1 MIQKRRGC
9 CEQKDNTTLL
19 REPEEIENM
28 FLRVSERPD
37 IPTSLLCNM
46 RDSPI
51 GVSAAGLRF
60 SWTIGGERIRRQIAY
75 QILVAAD
82 LDDLRANLGTIW
94 DSGKMDGDEMAH
106 ILYEGAP
113 LVSQT
118 YYYWKVRIW
127 DETGAVTDYSDHAVF
142 VTGIDGLWQ
151 ARWIW
156 TDHSPESGSE
166 SESVIEPNN
175 HVYLRKEVRLASKP
189 VKSIVA
195 SVSADDMYKLYVN
208 GTFVGQGPCPSYP
221 DIAHNYNGYEL
232 LPFFR
237 AGQPLCIAV
246 HAYYQGLV
254 NNAFISGD
262 GRAGWI
268 AQIRVVYED
277 GTDEIIVTDETW
289 RAMRSKAYGWT
300 RTFGYDTGFDEHI
313 DARFEPQGW
322 KEAGFCDEAWERASV
337 QDANKWKLFAQETDV
352 LHVGEQ
358 EPKQS
363 TELPDGVRFDMGK
376 EIVGTLR
383 LIVEGRAG
391 DHVEIRLGEEL
402 DEAGSVRFDMRCN
415 CVYRDVWTLR
425 DGVQTIEFYD
435 YRAFRYGEVIV
446 FSDTVTLGAIRAVVQ
461 HYPFDD
467 TAASFHSSDDDLNAL
482 WDISAYST
490 KVGTQDLYMDCP
502 SREKANYSLD
512 TYLEMSAAYYVAGEW
527 NLSRSMIGYFLQS
540 DPDGKLRC
548 TAPAGRPHHFT
559 EYTMYPLLMAWRYY
573 EYTGDKPF
581 LAAQYASFCRVH
593 RYMTTFA
600 DESGLLIRT
609 DETLCDL
616 VDWPV
621 NMRDGHE
628 ILPVNIVPNAVYYG
642 MTMALAGIAAAIGRS
657 GDADAFA
664 KRAAS
669 LKRTINER
677 FWNDGT
683 ISAYCDGLDG
693 EGRPSAHSSLHSN
706 AFMLAMGLVPTER
719 TEPVLRHIRSRG
731 MRCNLFLAMFLFE
744 ALLDYG
750 ETEYAQEL
758 LKADGEYSPMNM
770 IRQGATTTWEAWDLS
785 QKANASLCHP
795 AGSFTS
801 YLIGSRIMGVMPAEP
816 GFAKVRIRPQAG
828 TLGSAS
834 IRVPT
839 PRGAVELAFEQAVG
853 TAFAMELRIPANMTA
868 DVYVPL
874 PRLHADESLV
884 LINGIRTQGVRHG
897 EYMLLR
903 DVPCGRHR
911 IEQRIQGVCADT

>member
-1 MIQKRRGC
+1 MKKTYGVN
-9 CEQKDNTTLL
+9 EQ
-19 REPEEIENM
+19 
-28 FLRVSERPD
+28 PD
-37 IPTSLLCNM
+37 IPMRLLCNM
-46 RDSPI
+46 RHSPI

-75 QILVAAD
+75 QVLVVAD
-82 LDDLRANLGTIW
+82 LDDLHASRGTMW
-94 DSGKMDGDEMAH
+94 DSGKTDGSEMAH

-118 YYYWKVRIW
+118 FYYWKVRIW
-127 DETGAVTDYSDHAVF
+127 DDTGAVTDYSDHAVF
-142 VTGIDGLWQ
+142 ATGIDVPWQ

-156 TDHSPESGSE
+156 TVTSPEPDSG

-175 HVYLRKEVRLASKP
+175 HVYLRKEVVLAPKP

-195 SVSADDMYKLYVN
+195 CVSADDMYKLYVN
-208 GTFVGQGPCPSYP
+208 GSFVGQGPCPSYP
-221 DIAHNYNGYEL
+221 DMGHNYNGYEL
-232 LPFFR
+232 LPFFKS
-237 AGQPLCIAV
+237 GQPLCIAV

-254 NNAFISGD
+254 NNALVSGD

-277 GTDEIIVTDETW
+277 GTDEIIGTDETW
-289 RAMRSKAYGWT
+289 RAKRSEAFGWT
-300 RTFGYDTGFDEHI
+300 RKLGYDTGFDEQI
-313 DARFEPQGW
+313 DARAEPQGW
-322 KEAGFCDEAWERASV
+322 KEAGYSDEAWERASV
-337 QDANKWKLFAQETDV
+337 QDGGKWKLFAQETDI
-352 LHVGEQ
+352 LHVEER
-358 EPKQS
+358 EPKRM
-363 TELPDGVRFDMGK
+363 TELPDGGRFDMGK

-383 LIVEGRAG
+383 LVVEGRAG
-391 DHVEIRLGEEL
+391 DRVEIRLGEEL

-435 YRAFRYGEVIV
+435 YRAFRYGEVV
-446 FSDTVTLGAIRAVVQ
+446 VLSDTVTLLAVRAVVR

-467 TAASFHSSDDDLNAL
+467 TAASFHSSDGDLNAL
-482 WDISAYST
+482 WDISEYST
-490 KVGTQDLYMDCP
+490 KVGTQELYMDCP

-548 TAPAGRPHHFT
+548 MAPAGRPHYFT
-559 EYTMYPLLMAWRYY
+559 EYTMYPVLMACRYY

-581 LAAQYASFCRVH
+581 LAAQYASLCLVH

-600 DESGLLIRT
+600 DESGLLTRT
-609 DETLCDL
+609 NDTLCDL

-628 ILPVNIVPNAVYYG
+628 MLPVNIVPNAVYYG
-642 MTMALAGIAAAIGRS
+642 MTTALADIAAAVGRS
-657 GDADAFA
+657 GDADAYA
-664 KRAAS
+664 KSATS
-669 LKRTINER
+669 LKRTINDQ
-677 FWNDGT
+677 FWNGT
-683 ISAYCDGLDG
+683 IGAYCDGLDG
-693 EGRPSAHSSLHSN
+693 GGRPSAHSSLHSN
-706 AFMLAMGLVPTER
+706 AFALAMGLVPAER

-744 ALLDYG
+744 ALFDYG
-750 ETEYAQEL
+750 EADYALEL

-770 IRQGATTTWEAWDLS
+770 IRQGATTTWEAWDLT
-785 QKANASLCHP
+785 QKANVSLCHP
-795 AGSFTS
+795 AGAFTA
-801 YLIGSRIMGVMPAEP
+801 YLIGSRVMGIIPAAP
-816 GFAKVRIRPQAG
+816 GFAKVRIRPQTG
-828 TLGSAS
+828 TLRDAS

-839 PRGAVELAFEQAVG
+839 PRGAVELAFEKAEE
-853 TAFAMELRIPANMTA
+853 TAYAMELQIPSNTTA

-874 PRLHADESLV
+874 PRSHAEESFVLV
-884 LINGIRTQGVRHG
+884 NEVRTQGERHG
-897 EYMLLR
+897 VYMLLR
-903 DVPCGRHR
+903 DVPCGRYR
-911 IEQRIQGVCADT
+911 IEAKA